1 MGDSMWKGFAALAGL
16 LLLAAPVIATEGT
29 AAEVTGRFALTA
41 QDGKTVTQDSYDGKI
56 RVITFGYTFCP
67 DICPTTLN
75 TMAGAMDLLGAK
87 AAQVVPIFI
96 SVDPR
101 RDTPAHLKDYM
112 EAFGPQFV
120 GLTGDQAAVDAAA
133 KAFKVRYV
141 LNPPQD
147 ASDPDTYF
155 VDHSAGIFI
164 MDRQGRF
171 MAKLGHRSEPD
182 ELAARLTEVIDR

>member
-1 MGDSMWKGFAALAGL
+1 MWKGFAALAGL
-16 LLLAAPVIATEGT
+16 LMLAAPITATKGA
-29 AAEVTGRFALTA
+29 AAEVTGQFALINA
-41 QDGKTVTQDSYDGKI
+41 DGAPVTQASYDGKV
-56 RVITFGYTFCP
+56 RVMTFGYTFCP

-75 TMAGAMDLLGAK
+75 TMAGAMDLLGPK

-101 RDTPAHLKDYM
+101 RDKPAHLKDYM
-112 EAFGPQFV
+112 TAFGPEFV
-120 GLTGDQAAVDAAA
+120 GLTGDQAAVDDAA

-147 ASDPDTYF
+147 ANDPETYF

-171 MAKLGHRSEPD
+171 VAKLGHRSDPD